1 MLSRG
6 SRASPRV
13 LSMAGQ
19 WRRLWASPDQKH
31 KGAWAAG
38 LERGPFCSL
47 CCQQWQWLQRMRS
60 QGAVPYAFSL
70 EPATATAASPGAPAC
85 HSPFSL
91 QADGIFEERRVPTRQ
106 AASLDPISLLRR
118 KHISD
123 PNLTPSIKYKVLSEA
138 YHCELAGDNSVKSKW
153 SIRFRKASFTQADS
167 TDQKP

>member
-13 LSMAGQ
+13 RSMARQ
-19 WRRLWASPDQKH
+19 WRRLWASPEQKH
-31 KGAWAAG
+31 KEAWAAG

-47 CCQQWQWLQRMRS
+47 CRRQWQWLQRMRT

-70 EPATATAASPGAPAC
+70 APAASPGAPAC
-85 HSPFSL
+85 HNPFSL

-106 AASLDPISLLRR
+106 AASLGPISLLRR

-123 PNLTPSIKYKVLSEA
+123 PNLTPSIKHKVLSEA

-153 SIRFRKASFTQADS
+153 SIRFRKASFPQADS